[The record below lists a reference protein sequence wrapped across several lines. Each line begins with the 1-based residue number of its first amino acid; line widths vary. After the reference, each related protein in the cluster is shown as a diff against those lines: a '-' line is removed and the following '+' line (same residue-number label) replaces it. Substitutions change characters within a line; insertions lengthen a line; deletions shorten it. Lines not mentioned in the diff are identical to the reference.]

1 MNEKKTQSKRLMKE
15 TIRISN
21 KNKMIDSNDINKK
34 LIRRMKRSE

>member
-1 MNEKKTQSKRLMKE
+1 MKE

-34 LIRRMKRSE
+34 YINQKNEKKLMS